1 MDERNPLGVR
11 NYTVAVTTMTA
22 TDETGSQPV
31 GKFVG
36 LKLSAFDMQVA
47 VNSGNFPPEQLFY
60 FNLFPEAARDLG
72 RHLLQTARQA
82 ESG

>member
-36 LKLSAFDMQVA
+36 
-47 VNSGNFPPEQLFY
+47 SGDFPPEQLFY